1 MVSTQGFYSA
11 LKRNLMVGLVV
22 SVFLSGACSSI
33 GPKSI
38 PRDHL
43 DYGAALIKS
52 TEEQLLMN
60 MVRLRYREAPV
71 FLNVASVINQYSLE
85 GQVSAG
91 LGFGSSFTGG
101 DSQSLGASGRWADR
115 PTITYS
121 PVSGQQ
127 FSRNL
132 LSPLPP
138 TALFALVQSGWPVD
152 LVFRVTV
159 ASINDVE
166 NERPSARAQRIADPQ
181 FLPLLKAWGRLIEAR
196 VLGMRQVEHEKG
208 TAVVAFIYAENLTP
222 DVADDLNFVKEVL
235 GLDPTHDEFTLRYG
249 LIPNSSSE
257 IAVLTNSVL
266 EIMLALGWYFDVP
279 PEHVSEGRT
288 SPSFTEED
296 GSMKPMIRVHYAK
309 ERPKDAVVAVKS
321 RDYWFYIDDRDM
333 LSKTTFAFVQ
343 IILSLAETDAKA
355 VGPVV
360 SIGG

>member
-1 MVSTQGFYSA
+1 MSDPLTVMPGSCATRA
-11 LKRNLMVGLVV
+11 R
-22 SVFLSGACSSI
+22 
-33 GPKSI
+33 PKSVTHSR
-38 PRDHL
+38 PSL
-43 DYGAALIKS
+43 DSI
-52 TEEQLLMN
+52 
-60 MVRLRYREAPV
+60 RL
-71 FLNVASVINQYSLE
+71 
-85 GQVSAG
+85 AG
-91 LGFGSSFTGG
+91 LMSRWITPRPWAYSRASATSAISFATTSNHFRLPEEVSEMLVIPELPRLGLENAGSVGG
-101 DSQSLGASGRWADR
+101 LSSGPA
-115 PTITYS
+115 T
-121 PVSGQQ
+121 
-127 FSRNL
+127 L
-132 LSPLPP
+132 
-138 TALFALVQSGWPVD
+138 
-152 LVFRVTV
+152 VTV
-159 ASINDVE
+159 ASINGVD
-166 NERPSARAQRIADPQ
+166 NERPAARARRIADPQ

-208 TAVVAFIYAENLTP
+208 TAVVAFIFSENLTP
-222 DVADDLNFVKEVL
+222 DVADDLDFVKAAL
-235 GLDPTHDEFTLRYG
+235 GLDPTHDEFTLSYG
-249 LIPNSSSE
+249 LIPSSSSE
-257 IAVLTNSVL
+257 MAVLTNSVL